1 MLTQNLAFKRLIRRF
16 WFPGSLVLTCFAA
29 EAWYGIDQDTP
40 HMSLFLFEIRHKKIT
55 YSKHPLHACSVRW
68 SHGFY
73 SCTWAFR
80 LDTWVS
86 PLGSPAMSF
95 NAFRCSWSPCR
106 SSSEAWRRSQSWKMM
121 EITWKYLKKYGTSM
135 ELPST
140 AWHFWRKGMKQ
151 HHQWPPAINGRLMSF
166 WHHHR

>member
-1 MLTQNLAFKRLIRRF
+1 MVSWILLLHLS
-16 WFPGSLVLTCFAA
+16 FPPWHVG
-29 EAWYGIDQDTP
+29 
-40 HMSLFLFEIRHKKIT
+40 
-55 YSKHPLHACSVRW
+55 
-68 SHGFY
+68 
-73 SCTWAFR
+73 
-80 LDTWVS
+80 S

-121 EITWKYLKKYGTSM
+121 EITWKYLRKYGTSM

-166 WHHHR
+166 GITIGKLHGNMVWPMWTLWTYNQTKYVFHYHNVNIIYIVITMVIILI